1 MWPRRLLRIMTQP
14 MDPVGAAGQPAPRR
28 GRLRR
33 FLTAALAS
41 LWRCLPAVLVTL
53 LLGVAAGFLWAAV
66 APRPHLVMTG
76 PGAAQVTSAESTAF
90 IGGDGWYCLI
100 CLAGGIISGVIGYLL
115 AVRGHH
121 PVGMALVL
129 LSGLGAGLITLW
141 IGQHSGQAGYHHL
154 LSTLPAG
161 RHLSASLSLGARSA
175 LALWPLAAGIMAGA
189 LELNDTLRDRKRTA
203 QDGQALA
210 LD

>member
-1 MWPRRLLRIMTQP
+1 MTQP
-14 MDPVGAAGQPAPRR
+14 IDPAGAAAQPARR
-28 GRLRR
+28 GAVLRR
-33 FLTAALAS
+33 TLA
-41 LWRCLPAVLVTL
+41 AVLVTL
-53 LLGVAAGFLWAAV
+53 VLGVAAGFLWVAV
-66 APRPHLVMTG
+66 APRPSLVMTG
-76 PGAAQVTSAESTAF
+76 PGAAQVTSAESSAF

-100 CLAGGIISGVIGYLL
+100 CLAGGIISGLIGYLL

-121 PVGMALVL
+121 PVAMALVL
-129 LSGLGAGLITLW
+129 LSALGAGLITLS
-141 IGQHSGQAGYHHL
+141 IGQHSGQASYHHL

-189 LELNDTLRDRKRTA
+189 LELNETLRNRKRDTH
-203 QDGQALA
+203 DGQALA

>member
-1 MWPRRLLRIMTQP
+1 MPGRSRTLLRIMTQP
-14 MDPVGAAGQPAPRR
+14 MDSVGTAAQPARR
-28 GRLRR
+28 GTLRGW
-33 FLTAALAS
+33 LA
-41 LWRCLPAVLVTL
+41 AVLVTL

-76 PGAAQVTSAESTAF
+76 PGAAQVTSAESSAF

-100 CLAGGIISGVIGYLL
+100 CVVGGIISGLAGYLL

-129 LSGLGAGLITLW
+129 LSGLAAALIVLQ
-141 IGQHSGQAGYHHL
+141 IGQHSGQASYHHL

-175 LALWPLAAGIMAGA
+175 IALWPLAAGIMAGA
-189 LELNDTLRDRKRTA
+189 LELNDVLRDRKRGTRE
-203 QDGQALA
+203 GRALA

>member
-1 MWPRRLLRIMTQP
+1 MPGRSRTLLRIMTQP
-14 MDPVGAAGQPAPRR
+14 MDPVGTAAQPTRR
-28 GRLRR
+28 GTLRGW
-33 FLTAALAS
+33 LT
-41 LWRCLPAVLVTL
+41 AVLVTL

-66 APRPHLVMTG
+66 APRPYLVMTG
-76 PGAAQVTSAESTAF
+76 PGAAQVTSAESSAF

-100 CLAGGIISGVIGYLL
+100 CLVGGIISGLAGYLL

-129 LSGLGAGLITLW
+129 LSGLAAALIALQ
-141 IGQHSGQAGYHHL
+141 IGQHSGQASYHHL

-175 LALWPLAAGIMAGA
+175 IALWPLAAGIMAGA
-189 LELNDTLRDRKRTA
+189 LELNDVLRDRKRGT
-203 QDGQALA
+203 QEGRALA

>member
-1 MWPRRLLRIMTQP
+1 MPGRSRTLLRIMTQP
-14 MDPVGAAGQPAPRR
+14 MDPVGTAAQPTRR
-28 GRLRR
+28 GSLRGW
-33 FLTAALAS
+33 LT
-41 LWRCLPAVLVTL
+41 AVLVTL

-66 APRPHLVMTG
+66 APRPYLVMTG
-76 PGAAQVTSAESTAF
+76 PGAAQVTSAESSAF

-100 CLAGGIISGVIGYLL
+100 CLVGGIISGLAGYLL

-129 LSGLGAGLITLW
+129 LSGLAAALIALQ
-141 IGQHSGQAGYHHL
+141 IGQHSGQASYHHL

-175 LALWPLAAGIMAGA
+175 IALWPLAAGIMAGA
-189 LELNDTLRDRKRTA
+189 LELNDVLRDRKRGT
-203 QDGQALA
+203 QEGRALA

>member
-1 MWPRRLLRIMTQP
+1 MPGRSRTLLRIMTQP
-14 MDPVGAAGQPAPRR
+14 MDPVGTAAQPTRR
-28 GRLRR
+28 GTLRGW
-33 FLTAALAS
+33 LT
-41 LWRCLPAVLVTL
+41 AVLVTL

-66 APRPHLVMTG
+66 APRPYLVMTG
-76 PGAAQVTSAESTAF
+76 PGAAQVTSAESSAF

-100 CLAGGIISGVIGYLL
+100 CLVGGIISGLAGYLL

-129 LSGLGAGLITLW
+129 LSGLAAALIALQ
-141 IGQHSGQAGYHHL
+141 IGQHSGQASYHHL
-154 LSTLPAG
+154 LSTLPVG

-175 LALWPLAAGIMAGA
+175 IALWPLAAGIMAGA
-189 LELNDTLRDRKRTA
+189 LELNDVLRDRKRGT
-203 QDGQALA
+203 QEGRALA

>member
-1 MWPRRLLRIMTQP
+1 MPGRSRTLLRIMTQP
-14 MDPVGAAGQPAPRR
+14 MDPVGTAAQPTRR
-28 GRLRR
+28 GTLRGW
-33 FLTAALAS
+33 LT
-41 LWRCLPAVLVTL
+41 AVLVTL

-66 APRPHLVMTG
+66 APRPYLVMTG
-76 PGAAQVTSAESTAF
+76 PGAAQVTSAESSAF

-100 CLAGGIISGVIGYLL
+100 CLVGGIISGLAGYLL

-129 LSGLGAGLITLW
+129 LSGLAAALIALQ
-141 IGQHSGQAGYHHL
+141 IGQHSGQASYHHL

-175 LALWPLAAGIMAGA
+175 IALWPLAAGIMAGA
-189 LELNDTLRDRKRTA
+189 LELNDVLRDRKRGT
-203 QDGQALA
+203 QEGSALA

>member
-1 MWPRRLLRIMTQP
+1 MYPRLRANAGWPRRLLRIMTQP
-14 MDPVGAAGQPAPRR
+14 MDLAGPAGQPARR
-28 GRLRR
+28 GTWLRR
-33 FLTAALAS
+33 TVA
-41 LWRCLPAVLVTL
+41 AVLVTL

-66 APRPHLVMTG
+66 APRPYLVMTG
-76 PGAAQVTSAESTAF
+76 PGAAQVTSAESSAF

-100 CLAGGIISGVIGYLL
+100 CLAGGIISGLVGYLI

-121 PVGMALVL
+121 PVAMALVL
-129 LSGLGAGLITLW
+129 LSGLAAALIALW
-141 IGQHSGQAGYHHL
+141 IGQHSGQASYHHL

-161 RHLSASLSLGARSA
+161 RHLSASLSLGAHSA
-175 LALWPLAAGIMAGA
+175 IALWPLAAGIMAGA
-189 LELNDTLRDRKRTA
+189 LELNETLRDRKRDA

>member
-1 MWPRRLLRIMTQP
+1 MYPRPRADAGWPRRLLRIMTQP
-14 MDPVGAAGQPAPRR
+14 MDLAGPAGQPGRR
-28 GRLRR
+28 GTLLRR
-33 FLTAALAS
+33 TVA
-41 LWRCLPAVLVTL
+41 AVLATL

-66 APRPHLVMTG
+66 APRPYLVMTG
-76 PGAAQVTSAESTAF
+76 PGAAQVTSAESSAF

-100 CLAGGIISGVIGYLL
+100 CLAGGIISGLAGYLL

-129 LSGLGAGLITLW
+129 LAGLGASLIALW
-141 IGQHSGQAGYHHL
+141 IGQHSGQASYQHL

-175 LALWPLAAGIMAGA
+175 IALWPLAAGIMAGA
-189 LELNDTLRDRKRTA
+189 LELNETLRDRKRDA
-203 QDGQALA
+203 QDGPALA

>member
-1 MWPRRLLRIMTQP
+1 MPGRSRTLLRIMTQP
-14 MDPVGAAGQPAPRR
+14 MDPVGTAAQPTRR
-28 GRLRR
+28 GTLRGW
-33 FLTAALAS
+33 LT
-41 LWRCLPAVLVTL
+41 AVLVTL

-66 APRPHLVMTG
+66 APRPYLVMTG
-76 PGAAQVTSAESTAF
+76 PGAAQVTSAESSAF

-100 CLAGGIISGVIGYLL
+100 CLVGGIISGLAGDLL

-129 LSGLGAGLITLW
+129 LSGLAAALIALQ
-141 IGQHSGQAGYHHL
+141 IGQHSGQASYHHL

-161 RHLSASLSLGARSA
+161 LHLSASLSLGARSA
-175 LALWPLAAGIMAGA
+175 IALWPLAAGIMAGA
-189 LELNDTLRDRKRTA
+189 LELNDVLRDRKRGT
-203 QDGQALA
+203 QEGRALA

>member
-1 MWPRRLLRIMTQP
+1 VTLYPRLRANAGRPRRLLRIMTQP
-14 MDPVGAAGQPAPRR
+14 MDPVGALAQPEPR
-28 GRLRR
+28 GRTLRR
-33 FLTAALAS
+33 ALA
-41 LWRCLPAVLVTL
+41 AVLVTL
-53 LLGVAAGFLWAAV
+53 LLGVAAGFLWAAL
-66 APRPHLVMTG
+66 APRPYLVMTG
-76 PGAAQVTSAESTAF
+76 PGAAQVTSAESSAF

-100 CLAGGIISGVIGYLL
+100 CLAGGIISGLIGYLL

-129 LSGLGAGLITLW
+129 LGGLAAALIALW
-141 IGQHSGQAGYHHL
+141 IGQHSGQASYHHL

-175 LALWPLAAGIMAGA
+175 IALWPLAAGIMAGA
-189 LELNDTLRDRKRTA
+189 LELNDVLRDRRRGTRDDRA
-203 QDGQALA
+203 FA

>member
-1 MWPRRLLRIMTQP
+1 MPGRSRTLLRIMTQP
-14 MDPVGAAGQPAPRR
+14 MDPAGTAAQPTRR
-28 GRLRR
+28 GTLRGW
-33 FLTAALAS
+33 LA
-41 LWRCLPAVLVTL
+41 AVLVTL

-66 APRPHLVMTG
+66 APRPYLVMTG
-76 PGAAQVTSAESTAF
+76 PGTAQVTSAESSAF

-100 CLAGGIISGVIGYLL
+100 CLAGGIISGLAGYLL

-129 LSGLGAGLITLW
+129 LSGLAASLIALE
-141 IGQHSGQAGYHHL
+141 IGQHSGQASYHHL

-161 RHLSASLSLGARSA
+161 AHLSASLSLGARSA
-175 LALWPLAAGIMAGA
+175 IALWPLAAGIMAGA
-189 LELNDTLRDRKRTA
+189 LELNDALRDRKRDA
-203 QDGQALA
+203 REGRALA

>member
-1 MWPRRLLRIMTQP
+1 
-14 MDPVGAAGQPAPRR
+14 MDPVGPADQPAPRGRMLR
-28 GRLRR
+28 GY
-33 FLTAALAS
+33 LA
-41 LWRCLPAVLVTL
+41 AVLVTL

-66 APRPHLVMTG
+66 APRPYLLMTG
-76 PGAAQVTSAESTAF
+76 PGAAQVTSAESSAF

-100 CLAGGIISGVIGYLL
+100 CLAGGIISGLAGYLL

-121 PVGMALVL
+121 PAGMALVL
-129 LSGLGAGLITLW
+129 LSGLAASLITLE
-141 IGQHSGQAGYHHL
+141 IGQHSGQASYHHL

-175 LALWPLAAGIMAGA
+175 ITLWPLAAGVIAGA
-189 LELNDTLRDRKRTA
+189 LELSDVLRDRKRDT
-203 QDGQALA
+203 QDGHALA

>member
-1 MWPRRLLRIMTQP
+1 MTQP
-14 MDPVGAAGQPAPRR
+14 LDLAGPGGQSARR
-28 GRLRR
+28 GTLLRR
-33 FLTAALAS
+33 TVA
-41 LWRCLPAVLVTL
+41 AVLVTL

-66 APRPHLVMTG
+66 APRPYLVMTG
-76 PGAAQVTSAESTAF
+76 PGAAQVTSAESSAF

-100 CLAGGIISGVIGYLL
+100 CLAGGIISGLAGYLL

-129 LSGLGAGLITLW
+129 LAGLGASLIALW
-141 IGQHSGQAGYHHL
+141 IGQHSGQASYQQL
-154 LSTLPAG
+154 LRTLPAG

-175 LALWPLAAGIMAGA
+175 IALWPLAAGIMAGA
-189 LELNDTLRDRKRTA
+189 LELNDTLRGRKRDTR
-203 QDGQALA
+203 DGPALA

>member
-1 MWPRRLLRIMTQP
+1 MTQP
-14 MDPVGAAGQPAPRR
+14 MDPVGTAAQPTRR
-28 GRLRR
+28 GTLRGW
-33 FLTAALAS
+33 LT
-41 LWRCLPAVLVTL
+41 AVLVTL

-66 APRPHLVMTG
+66 APRPYLVMTG
-76 PGAAQVTSAESTAF
+76 PGAAQVTSAESSAF

-100 CLAGGIISGVIGYLL
+100 CLVGGIISGLAGYLL
-115 AVRGHH
+115 VVRGHH

-129 LSGLGAGLITLW
+129 LSGLAAALIALQ
-141 IGQHSGQAGYHHL
+141 IGQHSGQASYHHL

-175 LALWPLAAGIMAGA
+175 IALWPLAAGIMAGA
-189 LELNDTLRDRKRTA
+189 LELNDVLRDRKRGT
-203 QDGQALA
+203 QEGSALA

>member
-1 MWPRRLLRIMTQP
+1 M
-14 MDPVGAAGQPAPRR
+14 
-28 GRLRR
+28 
-33 FLTAALAS
+33 AALAA
-41 LWRCLPAVLVTL
+41 LIALRRCLPAVLVTL
-53 LLGVAAGFLWAAV
+53 LLGVAAGFLWAAL
-66 APRPHLVMTG
+66 APRPYLVMTG
-76 PGAAQVTSAESTAF
+76 PGAAQVTSAESSAF

-100 CLAGGIISGVIGYLL
+100 CLAGGIISGLAGYRL

-129 LSGLGAGLITLW
+129 LSGLAAGLIALA
-141 IGQHSGQAGYHHL
+141 IGQHSGQASYHHL

-175 LALWPLAAGIMAGA
+175 IALWPLAAGIMAGA
-189 LELNDTLRDRKRTA
+189 LELSDVLRDRKRDT
-203 QDGQALA
+203 QDSPALA

>member
-1 MWPRRLLRIMTQP
+1 MPGRSRTLLRIMTQP
-14 MDPVGAAGQPAPRR
+14 MDPVGTAAQPTRR
-28 GRLRR
+28 GTLRGW
-33 FLTAALAS
+33 LT
-41 LWRCLPAVLVTL
+41 AVLVTL

-66 APRPHLVMTG
+66 APRPYLVMTG
-76 PGAAQVTSAESTAF
+76 PGAAQVTSAESSAF

-100 CLAGGIISGVIGYLL
+100 CLVGGIISGLVGYLL

-129 LSGLGAGLITLW
+129 LSGLAAALIALQ
-141 IGQHSGQAGYHHL
+141 IGQHSGQASYHHL

-175 LALWPLAAGIMAGA
+175 IALWPLAAGIMAGA
-189 LELNDTLRDRKRTA
+189 LELNDVLRDRKRGT
-203 QDGQALA
+203 QEGRALA

>member
-1 MWPRRLLRIMTQP
+1 MSRTLLRIMTQP
-14 MDPVGAAGQPAPRR
+14 MDPAGPADQPAPQP
-28 GRLRR
+28 GRPRR
-33 FLTAALAS
+33 FLAAALVS

-53 LLGVAAGFLWAAV
+53 LLGVAAGFLWAAL

-76 PGAAQVTSAESTAF
+76 PGAAQVTSAESSAF
-90 IGGDGWYCLI
+90 IGADGWYCLI
-100 CLAGGIISGVIGYLL
+100 CLAGGLISGLAGYLL

-129 LSGLGAGLITLW
+129 LSGLAAGLIALAT
-141 IGQHSGQAGYHHL
+141 GQHSGQASYHHL
-154 LSTLPAG
+154 LAVLPAG

-175 LALWPLAAGIMAGA
+175 IALWPLAAGIMAGA
-189 LELNDTLRDRKRTA
+189 LELNDVLRDRKRDTR
-203 QDGQALA
+203 DGPALA

>member
-1 MWPRRLLRIMTQP
+1 MTLYPRLWGNARWSRTLLRIMTQP
-14 MDPVGAAGQPAPRR
+14 MDPAGAVSQPAPR
-28 GRLRR
+28 GGTLRR
-33 FLTAALAS
+33 CLA
-41 LWRCLPAVLVTL
+41 AVLVTL
-53 LLGVAAGFLWAAV
+53 LLGVAAGFLWAAL
-66 APRPHLVMTG
+66 APRAHLVMTG
-76 PGAAQVTSAESTAF
+76 PGAAQVTSAESSAF

-100 CLAGGIISGVIGYLL
+100 CLAGGIVSGLAGYLL

-129 LSGLGAGLITLW
+129 LSGLAAGLIALA
-141 IGQHSGQAGYHHL
+141 IGQHSGQASYHHL

-175 LALWPLAAGIMAGA
+175 IALWPLAAGIMAGA
-189 LELNDTLRDRKRTA
+189 LELNDVLRDRRRDTR
-203 QDGQALA
+203 DGPALA